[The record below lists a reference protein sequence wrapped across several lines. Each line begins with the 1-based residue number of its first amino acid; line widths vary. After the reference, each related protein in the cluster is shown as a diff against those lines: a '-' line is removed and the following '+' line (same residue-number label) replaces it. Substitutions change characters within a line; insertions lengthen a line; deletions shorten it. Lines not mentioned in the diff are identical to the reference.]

1 MVMLMNSRNDIFILG
16 SIHTLLALQS
26 VKEEGE
32 DMNDVQWEILIEN
45 QRRNLENPE
54 IEECLKHAKEEDVI
68 SEDLR

>member
-26 VKEEGE
+26 VKDEGG
-32 DMNDVQWEILIEN
+32 DMNDIQWEILIEN

-54 IEECLKHAKEEDVI
+54 IEECLKHAKEEGVI